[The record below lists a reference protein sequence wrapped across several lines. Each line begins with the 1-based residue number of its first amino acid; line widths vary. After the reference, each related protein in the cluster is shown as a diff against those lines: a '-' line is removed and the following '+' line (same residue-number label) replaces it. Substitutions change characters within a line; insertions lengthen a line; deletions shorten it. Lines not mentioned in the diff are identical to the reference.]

1 MHVSAFLKQ
10 IISEKRMM
18 LTAYSRRYLVHR
30 EVVQYAYI
38 TYLKNYEN
46 AKSLKPDANKH
57 GGDIHGH
64 NTEPSAWVIS
74 SRHLMVVLSAINE
87 RLDEGVCGYCHGRT
101 CTYTHTSKH
110 ACTHI
115 YVHIHEHA
123 NAGPVYFHII
133 LISCNKQLVVILYT
147 TLGNT
152 HAT

>member
-1 MHVSAFLKQ
+1 MVRVHACECILKTNN
-10 IISEKRMM
+10 IGKTDAADCI
-18 LTAYSRRYLVHR
+18 YSRRYLVHR
-30 EVVQYAYI
+30 EVMQYEYI

-123 NAGPVYFHII
+123 NAGTSLSYYTYF
-133 LISCNKQLVVILYT
+133 LQ
-147 TLGNT
+147 
-152 HAT
+152 